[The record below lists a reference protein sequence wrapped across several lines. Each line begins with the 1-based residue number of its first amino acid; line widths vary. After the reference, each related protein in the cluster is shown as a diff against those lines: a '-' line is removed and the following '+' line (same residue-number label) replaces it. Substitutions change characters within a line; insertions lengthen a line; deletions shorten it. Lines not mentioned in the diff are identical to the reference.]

1 MSGDVLVT
9 GGAGFVG
16 SHVVDALLARGER
29 VRVLVRPTTDRRFL
43 PADRVTFVP
52 GDVGDESPAGA
63 AELAQA
69 CAGARLVIHA
79 AGITQ
84 ARRVTD
90 FARVNARGTERV
102 LTAARDAAV
111 PRVVLVSSQAAAGP
125 TPGPSPRVE
134 SDPDAPVGA
143 YGASKLAGEQA
154 ARRVVAAGGAT
165 SLVIVR
171 PPGVY
176 GPRDQAFLAL
186 FRMVRAGIVPL
197 HRPERQWV
205 SLVHARDLATGLLL
219 AGERGAPGSTYYVSD
234 GVPRTSASIVDA
246 VAQALG
252 KRPLRLDPPA
262 FLLRFAV
269 SVAEG
274 LAGVTGAQARLTS
287 ERLVDWMAP
296 RWTVSHEAA
305 RRDLGFEP
313 AIGFKQ
319 GIEETTAWYRNIGWI

>member
-9 GGAGFVG
+9 GGAGFIG

-29 VRVLVRPTTDRRFL
+29 VRVLVRPTTDRRFV
-43 PADRVTFVP
+43 PADRVAFVP
-52 GDVGDESPAGA
+52 GDVGDESPSGA
-63 AELAQA
+63 AELARA
-69 CAGARLVIHA
+69 CAGVRLVVHA
-79 AGITQ
+79 AAITQ
-84 ARRVTD
+84 ARRSGD

-102 LTAARDAAV
+102 VQAARDAAV
-111 PRVVLVSSQAAAGP
+111 SRVLLVSSQAAAGP

-143 YGASKLAGEQA
+143 YGRSKLAAERA
-154 ARRVVAAGGAT
+154 ARTVLADGST

-171 PPGVY
+171 PPAVY

-186 FRMVRAGIVPL
+186 FKLVRAGIVPL

-205 SLVHARDLATGLLL
+205 SIVHARDLATGLLL

-234 GVPRTSASIVDA
+234 GVPRTSASIVDT
-246 VAQALG
+246 VAQAMG
-252 KRPLRLDPPA
+252 RRPLRLDPPA
-262 FLLRFAV
+262 FLLRLAV
-269 SVAEG
+269 NVAEG

-305 RRDLGFEP
+305 RRELGFEP
-313 AIGFKQ
+313 VIGFKQ
-319 GIEETTAWYRNIGWI
+319 GIEETAAWYRNIGWI